1 MMARPVTASEKLARA
16 RTQLLLNQ
24 PFFGTLCLRLRLA
37 AEPGLPTM
45 ATDGRRILY
54 NPGFVEKLS
63 AAELEGVLAHEVLHC
78 ALAHQ
83 CRRGKRDLG
92 LWNVACD
99 YAVNPILLDNGMTLP
114 ADSLLDPALR
124 DLSAEEIYA
133 RLQQGAQDSSNDAQQ
148 SSGVSGA
155 VSASDPGDQPG
166 SENGAPQG
174 GTGEASEVGARPGGF
189 GEVLD
194 AQGQDGG
201 PASQAERSR
210 QEHEWSIAAEQALR
224 SAKACGRLPA
234 GVERPLERARESRQ
248 DWRSVLRDFISAV
261 DPSDYAWTPPNR
273 RFVASGL
280 YLPSVVRT
288 GVGEIVIVVDTSG
301 SIGSEE
307 LQQFAGEIT
316 AIASDARPERIHVV
330 YADAAVQGV
339 EEFEAG
345 DDIALRPQG
354 GGGTDFRPAFEWVEQ
369 QGLAPKCLLYLT
381 DLCCTSYPDE
391 PPYPVLWVTD
401 SRGTAPFGETLRIE
415 LEG

>member
-1 MMARPVTASEKLARA
+1 
-16 RTQLLLNQ
+16 
-24 PFFGTLCLRLRLA
+24 
-37 AEPGLPTM
+37 
-45 ATDGRRILY
+45 
-54 NPGFVEKLS
+54 
-63 AAELEGVLAHEVLHC
+63 
-78 ALAHQ
+78 
-83 CRRGKRDLG
+83 
-92 LWNVACD
+92 
-99 YAVNPILLDNGMTLP
+99 MTLP
-114 ADSLLDPALR
+114 ADSLVDPALH

-133 RLQQGAQDSSNDAQQ
+133 RLQQGAQDPSNDPQQ
-148 SSGVSGA
+148 SSRVSGA
-155 VSASDPGDQPG
+155 GSASDPGDQPG
-166 SENGAPQG
+166 SENGAHQG
-174 GTGEASEVGARPGGF
+174 GTGETSEVGTRPGGF

-210 QEHEWSIAAEQALR
+210 QEHEWSIGAEQALR

-316 AIASDARPERIHVV
+316 AIVSDARPERIHVV

-345 DDIALRPQG
+345 HEIALRPQG

-381 DLCCTSYPDE
+381 DLCCRSYPDE
-391 PPYPVLWVTD
+391 PSYPVLWVTD
-401 SRGTAPFGETLRIE
+401 SPGTAPFGETLRIE